1 MSIID
6 LEVAFKSNIT
16 LGTTIVVCFSLV
28 VLVILSW
35 PVLFVIIPMMYLTT
49 LLQVLANGSTN
60 IKSLVIFH
68 KRNFTIDFFFLC
80 LFFIDK

>member
-16 LGTTIVVCFSLV
+16 VGSTIVVCFSFV

-49 LLQVLANGSTN
+49 LLQVLTNSSTN
-60 IKSLVIFH
+60 IKFLVIFH
-68 KRNFTIDFFFLC
+68 MRNFATDFFVC
-80 LFFIDK
+80 LFYVDK